1 MKIIQKTLAIS
12 VCAVISAVAVAKPMP
27 NSILVDDKAI
37 VPIVKTQI
45 IRTAKGQAPVRT
57 VEATIFEVS
66 NKGQDIVA
74 RDVILQ
80 DNESTFSEKQMSNP
94 VIKKGG
100 LIVPTSKIELTTTVK
115 QGNET
120 ISENKT
126 IAASGVEFKKDE
138 APIRRD
144 LKLQQQISP
153 DSTEKMSHAVIREN
167 GVITKDVV
175 IFDEI
180 E

>member
-1 MKIIQKTLAIS
+1 MKHIQHILAVS
-12 VCAVISAVAVAKPMP
+12 VCVLTSSMALAKPMP

-45 IRTAKGQAPVRT
+45 IRTVKGQEPVRT

-74 RDVILQ
+74 RDVVLQ

-94 VIKKGG
+94 VLKKGG

-115 QGNET
+115 QGTET
-120 ISENKT
+120 ISQNKT
-126 IAASGVEFKKDE
+126 IDASGVEFKQDQ

-144 LKLQQQISP
+144 LKLQQQTSP
-153 DSTEKMSHAVIREN
+153 DSREKMSHAVLSEN
-167 GVITKDVV
+167 GVVTKDVV
-175 IFDEI
+175 VFDENK
-180 E
+180 